1 MGRPRKIELGVTA
14 SAEFLY
20 AVLDEFKPKN
30 EAASIA
36 LREARTLLD
45 VCVERAV
52 VAHEYNNAS

>member
-1 MGRPRKIELGVTA
+1 MGRPRKIELGVTS

-20 AVLDEFKPKN
+20 SVMDEFKPQN

-45 VCVERAV
+45 VSVERLVA
-52 VAHEYNNAS
+52 AHEYNAAP